1 MLYLLCIISLA
12 FIPMTVLVIA
22 AGIAV
27 FALIS
32 WAIERNVG
40 ETAVISNSQL
50 IEFHNAYVILLIIAQ
65 LLSIIFFIKYPG
77 NLAADYSAVSGEN
90 YTGLGAKIELYDTN
104 IFNYIFTYVGAP
116 IVNLDTFLR
125 TSDIIF
131 FRGVPDSPIFAA
143 HNFRGLYA
151 YQVKVNSG
159 GMVATV
165 TSALLKGHLYGVL
178 GIIYTMRSWQKRHLQ
193 SLMKNGLQKKN

>member
-27 FALIS
+27 FTLIS

-104 IFNYIFTYVGAP
+104 IFNYIFTYVVAP

>member
-27 FALIS
+27 FTLIS
-32 WAIERNVG
+32 WAIERNAG
-40 ETAVISNSQL
+40 ETAVISSPQL
-50 IEFHNAYVILLIIAQ
+50 IEFHNAYVILL
-65 LLSIIFFIKYPG
+65 
-77 NLAADYSAVSGEN
+77 
-90 YTGLGAKIELYDTN
+90 
-104 IFNYIFTYVGAP
+104 
-116 IVNLDTFLR
+116 
-125 TSDIIF
+125 
-131 FRGVPDSPIFAA
+131 IFAA

-178 GIIYTMRSWQKRHLQ
+178 GIIYTMRGWQKRHLQ

>member
-1 MLYLLCIISLA
+1 
-12 FIPMTVLVIA
+12 MTVFVIS

-27 FALIS
+27 FTSIS
-32 WAIERNVG
+32 GSIERSAG
-40 ETAVISNSQL
+40 ETVVVRNPKS
-50 IEFHNAYVILLIIAQ
+50 IEFHDVYVVLLIIAQ
-65 LLSIIFFIKYPG
+65 LLSIIFFIKYLG
-77 NLAADYSAVSGEN
+77 NLADAYSAVSGET
-90 YTGLGAKIELYDTN
+90 YAGLGAKIELYDTN

-125 TSDIIF
+125 C
-131 FRGVPDSPIFAA
+131 VPDSPIFAA

-178 GIIYTMRSWQKRHLQ
+178 GIIYTMRSWQKRHL
-193 SLMKNGLQKKN
+193 

>member
-27 FALIS
+27 FTLIS

-104 IFNYIFTYVGAP
+104 IFNYIFN
-116 IVNLDTFLR
+116 IQEKNRERNIRNRIRLCFDNL
-125 TSDIIF
+125 
-131 FRGVPDSPIFAA
+131 
-143 HNFRGLYA
+143 
-151 YQVKVNSG
+151 
-159 GMVATV
+159 
-165 TSALLKGHLYGVL
+165 
-178 GIIYTMRSWQKRHLQ
+178 
-193 SLMKNGLQKKN
+193 

>member
-1 MLYLLCIISLA
+1 M
-12 FIPMTVLVIA
+12 
-22 AGIAV
+22 
-27 FALIS
+27 
-32 WAIERNVG
+32 
-40 ETAVISNSQL
+40 
-50 IEFHNAYVILLIIAQ
+50 
-65 LLSIIFFIKYPG
+65 LSIIFFIKYLG
-77 NLAADYSAVSGEN
+77 NLTAAYSAVSGEN

-178 GIIYTMRSWQKRHLQ
+178 GIIYTMRSWQKRHL
-193 SLMKNGLQKKN
+193 